1 VFTDIEGSTQLIH
14 ERGAAYSD
22 LLAEHRSAVRAAF
35 RRHAGVEVDTQG
47 DSFFYAFS
55 SAKEAGRAA
64 TEAQAALADGPTRIR
79 IGIHTGEPIV
89 TDEGYVGIDVHRAAR
104 IMAAGH
110 GGQVLLS
117 QATRELLDAPVIDLG
132 EHRLKDLMAPQ
143 RLWQLGPGEFPPPR
157 TLHQTNLPI
166 QGTALVG
173 RERDLVEAGA
183 MLQRARLLTLSG
195 PGGSGKTRL
204 ALQLA
209 ADSVD
214 DFPDGVWW
222 VPLAAISDP
231 ALVLPAMAQAL
242 GARGDLHSYL
252 SSKRLLLVLDNL
264 EQVIDCAPDVGE
276 LLSRAPGLRILTT
289 SRELL
294 RVAGEQ
300 EHPVGP
306 LEEDEA
312 VALFVE
318 RAAFSDPAAAVREIC
333 RRLDCLP
340 LAIELAAA
348 RTTVLPPSQLLARLS
363 DRLGLLTGGRRDLPA
378 RQRTLR
384 ATIEW
389 SHDLLAGPEQALL
402 RDLGVFAGGFTLAA
416 AEATAAADLDT
427 LQGLVERS
435 LVRRSPSGR
444 FGLLETI
451 REFARE
457 RLDSHPGAE
466 RLKEAHARF
475 YLALAEAAAP
485 ELKTARQLER
495 LEELE
500 LEHPNI
506 REALGWALGNDRG
519 QLALRLCGALMQ
531 FWMYHS
537 HLTEGHRWAA
547 AALKAECQVLSGTAE
562 EMERLRVK
570 VLSGA
575 SVITTIQGDWASA
588 EAYGTEQLEIAR
600 RLGDSGL
607 TASAL
612 LSLGRPALARGDV
625 DGARAVLGEAVT
637 RGAASG
643 ESWVTA
649 MATFNLAYISLSL
662 RDFARARGEMEDA
675 LAQFRPSEDQ
685 YGVARSLT
693 GLGAIAVHSGEWNA
707 AIAPLR
713 ESLALLLTLG
723 DREGPAWALELMGD
737 ALAATDPEG
746 SARLLG
752 AAEALREQ
760 LGISLV
766 DTEIDPH
773 ERAIERL
780 GSPLAEGALATVWT
794 AGRCLSLPDAIAFA
808 LDRTASPDRR

>member
-1 VFTDIEGSTQLIH
+1 MFTDIEGSTQLIH
-14 ERGAAYSD
+14 ERGAGYAD

-64 TEAQAALADGPTRIR
+64 TEAQSALADGPTRIR

-117 QATRELLDAPVIDLG
+117 QATRELLDGPVIDLG

-157 TLHQTNLPI
+157 SLHQTNLPI

-173 RERDLVEAGA
+173 RDRDLLEAGA
-183 MLQRARLLTLSG
+183 LLKRTRLLTLSG

-209 ADSVD
+209 ADSVEE
-214 DFPDGVWW
+214 FPDGVWW

-231 ALVLPAMAQAL
+231 ALVLPAVAQAL

-264 EQVIDCAPDVGE
+264 EQVIDCAPDIGE
-276 LLSRAPGLRILTT
+276 LLSRAPGVRILTT

-294 RVAGEQ
+294 RVAGEL

-312 VALFVE
+312 VALFIE
-318 RAAFSDPAAAVREIC
+318 RAASSDPPAAVREIC
-333 RRLDCLP
+333 RRLDFLP

-348 RTTVLPPSQLLARLS
+348 RTTILPPSQLLARLN

-389 SHDLLAGPEQALL
+389 SHDLLNAPEQALL

-416 AEATAAADLDT
+416 AEAIANADLDT

-451 REFARE
+451 REFALE
-457 RLDSHPGAE
+457 RLASHPGAE
-466 RLKEAHARF
+466 QLREEHARF
-475 YLALAEAAAP
+475 YLALAETADP
-485 ELKTARQLER
+485 EIKTSRQLER

-500 LEHPNI
+500 LEHPNF
-506 REALGWALGNDRG
+506 REALGRALANDRSE
-519 QLALRLCGALMQ
+519 LALRLCGALLQ

-537 HLTEGHRWAA
+537 HLVEGRRWVAA
-547 AALKAECQVLSGTAE
+547 VLQADRRGFSGTPDEA
-562 EMERLRVK
+562 ERLRVK
-570 VLSGA
+570 VVAGA
-575 SVITTIQGDWASA
+575 SVLTTIQGDWAAA
-588 EAYGTEQLEIAR
+588 EIYGAEQLEIVR
-600 RLGDSGL
+600 RLGDDAL
-607 TASAL
+607 IASAL
-612 LSLGRPALARGDV
+612 LSLGRPALARGDIE
-625 DGARAVLGEAVT
+625 GARTVLSEAVE
-637 RGAASG
+637 RAAAS
-643 ESWVTA
+643 EQPWVGA
-649 MATFNLAYISLSL
+649 MSTFNLAYISLSL
-662 RDFARARGEMEDA
+662 RDFPRARREMEDA
-675 LAQFRPSEDQ
+675 LAQFRPFGDL

-693 GLGAIAVHSGEWNA
+693 GLGAIAVHSGDTDA
-707 AIAPLR
+707 AISPLR
-713 ESLALLLTLG
+713 ESLATLHALG
-723 DREGPAWALELMGD
+723 DREGPAWALELLGD

-752 AAEALREQ
+752 AADALRDQ

-766 DTEIDPH
+766 DTEIEAHD
-773 ERAIERL
+773 RAMERL
-780 GSPLAEGALATVWT
+780 GLPQAEGALANAWA

-808 LDRTASPDRR
+808 LDRTASPA